1 MLCYTSAL
9 MIDASERNRILKKSS
24 ITGILINF
32 IRAGVKVFAGLISG
46 SVAILSDAVNNASD
60 SLSLIVTV
68 IGFELAKRK
77 PTHSH
82 PLGFGRIEYISA
94 LFVAIFVILTGSAFL
109 STSVDRILHP
119 ETVSLSIPMLILLLG
134 TIGAKLFLWRMAA
147 AAGKKIDSEALSAS
161 GADALSDVMITSVT
175 IIAALIGTFTDI
187 PIDGW
192 AGLVVSLF
200 IFYTGFRS
208 VIETVS
214 TIVGER
220 PTKATVAELRKIISK
235 HPPLSGG
242 FDIQIHTYGPSRSIG
257 TCNVEVPS
265 TASAEEVF
273 DAMTDAQEEILAD
286 MGIYMTFGMYAVNS
300 SNPVV
305 RLMKSEVLKVLKTVS
320 SGVIGIHA
328 FHIHFEDSRVHF
340 DVVVDFTVTN
350 YAQFRTQASKALE
363 DAFPTYT
370 FKFNIDPDYA

>member
-1 MLCYTSAL
+1 ML
-9 MIDASERNRILKKSS
+9 DASERNRVLKRSS
-24 ITGILINF
+24 TIGILINLA
-32 IRAGVKVFAGLISG
+32 IAAAKVVAGLLSG

-68 IGFELAKRK
+68 LGFEMAKRK

-94 LFVAIFVILTGSAFL
+94 LFVAIFVIVTGLAFL
-109 STSVDRILHP
+109 STSVERIMHP
-119 ETVSLSIPMLILLLG
+119 EAVSLSLPLLLLLIMSIAG
-134 TIGAKLFLWRMAA
+134 KLFLWRMAA
-147 AAGKKIDSEALSAS
+147 KAGKEINSEALSAS
-161 GADALSDVMITSVT
+161 GADALSDVLITSVT
-175 IIAALIGTFTDI
+175 IIASLIGTFTDLR
-187 PIDGW
+187 IDGW
-192 AGLVVSLF
+192 AGLVVSIF
-200 IFYTGFRS
+200 IFYTGIRS

-220 PTKATVAELRKIISK
+220 PQKKMVSELRAIIAK

-242 FDIQIHTYGPSRSIG
+242 YDIQIHTYGPSRTIG

-265 TASAEEVF
+265 SASAEEVF
-273 DAMTDAQEEILAD
+273 DAMTDAQEEILSA

-305 RLMKSEVLKVLKTVS
+305 RLMKSEVLKVLKS
-320 SGVIGIHA
+320 ASAGVIGIHA
-328 FHIHFEDSRVHF
+328 FHIHFDDSRVHF
-340 DVVVDFTVTN
+340 DVVVDFSVTN
-350 YAQFRTQASKALE
+350 YAKFRAEATKALE
-363 DAFPTYT
+363 EAFPTYT

>member
-1 MLCYTSAL
+1 MP
-9 MIDASERNRILKKSS
+9 MVDASERNRILKRSS
-24 ITGILINF
+24 LIGISINLLI
-32 IRAGVKVFAGLISG
+32 AAAKVAVGLLSG

-60 SLSLIVTV
+60 SLSLLVTV
-68 IGFELAKRK
+68 AGFEISKRK

-94 LFVAIFVILTGSAFL
+94 LFVAIFVIVTGTAFL
-109 STSVDRILHP
+109 STSVERIMHP
-119 ETVSLSIPMLILLLG
+119 EDVSLNAVMLLMLLAS
-134 TIGAKLFLWRMAA
+134 IGAKLFLWRMAA
-147 AAGKKIDSEALSAS
+147 KAGRQIDSEALSAS
-161 GADALSDVMITSVT
+161 GADALSDVLITSVT
-175 IIAALIGTFTDI
+175 IVAGLLGTFTDLH
-187 PIDGW
+187 IDGW
-192 AGLVVSLF
+192 AGLVVSIF
-200 IFYTGFRS
+200 IFYTGFMS

-220 PTKATVAELRKIISK
+220 PSKDMVSQLRGIIAR

-242 FDIQIHTYGPSRSIG
+242 YDIQIHTYGPSRMIG

-265 TASAEEVF
+265 SASAEEVF
-273 DAMTDAQEEILAD
+273 DAMTDAQEEIFSE

-305 RLMKSEVLKVLKTVS
+305 RLMKAEVLKVLKGVS
-320 SGVIGIHA
+320 GGVIGIHA

-340 DVVVDFTVTN
+340 DVVVDFSVTN
-350 YAQFRTQASKALE
+350 YAQFRAQAAKALTE
-363 DAFPTYT
+363 AFPTYT